1 MMDSSDYDCE
11 VAQAWTRFPPPV
23 DVPNAELELS
33 RRAWGEHSRAIRT
46 RPEAPLRSRVAVD
59 QAAAPS
65 RVDDHLVPLR
75 IYRPDAVVDGRCL
88 VYFHG
93 GGFVLGDLELEDER
107 CFVIARDAGCVVVS
121 VDYRLAPEHP
131 FPLPLEDCYSGLQ
144 WVADEARVLGVE
156 ARRIAVG
163 GCSAGGALAA
173 SAAILARERGG
184 PHLALQMLLC
194 PVIDA
199 SLSSPSLRAF
209 SSEEELEG
217 FDAMWER
224 YLGRP
229 RTEAPELASPSYCQ
243 DLAGL
248 PPAYIQ
254 LGELDYFRD
263 EGLAYARRLLAA
275 GVTVEAHVWPR
286 VPHAFELFAPDARIS
301 RASLREQTEA
311 IVRFLD

>member
-1 MMDSSDYDCE
+1 MTDPSDYDRE
-11 VAQAWTRFPPPV
+11 VAQAWRRFPPPV
-23 DVPNAELELS
+23 DVPNAELERS
-33 RRAWGEHSRAIRT
+33 RRAWGEHARAIRT
-46 RPEAPLRSRVAVD
+46 RPGAPPRSGVAVEH
-59 QAAAPS
+59 AAAPS
-65 RVDDHLVPLR
+65 RVDDHAVPLR
-75 IYRPDAVVDGRCL
+75 IYRPDAVVGGRCL

-107 CFVIARDAGCVVVS
+107 CFLIARGAGCVVVS

-131 FPLPLEDCYSGLQ
+131 FPLPLEDCYSALQ

-184 PHLALQMLLC
+184 PQLALQLLLC
-194 PVIDA
+194 PVLDA
-199 SLSSPSLRAF
+199 SLSTPSLRAF
-209 SSEEELEG
+209 LSEAELEG
-217 FDAMWER
+217 FDLMWER

-229 RTEAPELASPSYCQ
+229 RTEAPEPASPLDCR

-248 PPAYIQ
+248 APAYIQ
-254 LGELDYFRD
+254 VGELDYLRD
-263 EGLAYARRLLAA
+263 EGLAYARRLLDA

-286 VPHAFELFAPDARIS
+286 VGHAFELFAPDARIS
-301 RASLREQTEA
+301 RASLREQAEA
-311 IVRFLD
+311 IVRFLA